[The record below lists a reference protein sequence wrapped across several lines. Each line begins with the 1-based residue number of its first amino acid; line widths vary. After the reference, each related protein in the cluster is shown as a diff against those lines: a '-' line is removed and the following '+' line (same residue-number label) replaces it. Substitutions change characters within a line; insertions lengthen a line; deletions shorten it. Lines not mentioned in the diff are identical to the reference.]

1 MPRGQLAP
9 ADRVFLYIYTNNP
22 VKLQANELCIVATC
36 ISCRVWCLS
45 RTRSSSRCPSS
56 PECPPC
62 EAGCRRS
69 GDTRWALHQVM
80 VVTAMHVYVTKLV
93 ATNLILLSKWKLSL
107 FCENSPN
114 YNTLVKMR
122 DPDNPLNYFL
132 FNLFL
137 KLYQLIKTKFKI
149 CKMIAAI
156 YVKKFL
162 SLF

>member
-1 MPRGQLAP
+1 MAQVGSLTGNTSQCQDETGVRGFSRPVREDLLFKYNA
-9 ADRVFLYIYTNNP
+9 AGATCHRRSSFFYIYTNNP

-80 VVTAMHVYVTKLV
+80 VVTAMHVCY
-93 ATNLILLSKWKLSL
+93 
-107 FCENSPN
+107 
-114 YNTLVKMR
+114 
-122 DPDNPLNYFL
+122 
-132 FNLFL
+132 
-137 KLYQLIKTKFKI
+137 
-149 CKMIAAI
+149 
-156 YVKKFL
+156 
-162 SLF
+162 